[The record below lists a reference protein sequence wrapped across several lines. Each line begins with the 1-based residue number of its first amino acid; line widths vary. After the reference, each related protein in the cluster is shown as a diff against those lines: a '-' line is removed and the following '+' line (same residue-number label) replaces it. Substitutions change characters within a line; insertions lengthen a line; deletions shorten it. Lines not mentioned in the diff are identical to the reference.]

1 MKFNK
6 IFAAALS
13 VLALSSC
20 SDGDDYPNFLGSVNS
35 EAGVT
40 VSVPTTFTANES
52 EAPFYIPINV
62 AGTTNGKVVVTVEVS
77 EATAGVDTE
86 AAKEVEHYNV
96 TSKVVNI
103 ASGESTGKVEV
114 YPVWE
119 QGVINNDRVF
129 NITITSAEGAQVSN
143 ATCQVTIAN
152 VDDAYTMMLGK
163 WKFTAKDIDGEDYA
177 CNLTFTTPSTDDEYY
192 GMEYYAIGI
201 DGYDFMLIP
210 FNFEYDVETEK
221 VTMSI
226 QVGTPACSGVINF
239 GSFSGVLYGASAH
252 PEEGEDIP
260 VTVTD
265 FSEISVAPT
274 ARWTMQVYNSATGA
288 LMGRYNEYTNMH
300 FEKL

>member
-40 VSVPTTFTANES
+40 VSMPTTFTAKES
-52 EAPFYIPINV
+52 DAPFYIPINV
-62 AGTTNGKVVVTVEVS
+62 AGTTNGKVVVTMEVS
-77 EATAGVDTE
+77 EATAGEDTE
-86 AAKEVEHYNV
+86 EAKEVEHYNV

-103 ASGESTGKVEV
+103 ADGESTGYVEV

-129 NITITSAEGAQVSN
+129 NITITGAQGAQVSN

-163 WKFTAKDIDGEDYA
+163 WKFTAKDIYGEDYS
-177 CNLTFTTPSTDDEYY
+177 CNLTFTTPSADDECY
-192 GMEYYAIGI
+192 GMEYYAVGI

-210 FNFEYDVETEK
+210 FNFEYDAETEK
-221 VTMSI
+221 VKMSI
-226 QVGTPACSGVINF
+226 QVGTYACNSVI
-239 GSFSGVLYGASAH
+239 SFASFNGLLIGASAH
-252 PEEGEDIP
+252 PNKGEDIP

-265 FSEISVAPT
+265 YSEISVAPT
-274 ARWTMQVYNSATGA
+274 ACWTMQVYEYETGA
-288 LMGRYNEYTNMH
+288 FKGRYNEFTNMH